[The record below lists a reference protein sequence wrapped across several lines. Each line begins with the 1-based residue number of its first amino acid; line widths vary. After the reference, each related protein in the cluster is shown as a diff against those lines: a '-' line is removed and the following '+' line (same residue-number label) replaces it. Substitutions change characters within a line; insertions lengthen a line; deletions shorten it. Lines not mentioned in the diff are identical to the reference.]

1 MAKEKNPWLT
11 VLKNII
17 LASLADLGVYI
28 PAGFLIAAVFEGS
41 EPRTVMLKD
50 LVCFLFLMVF
60 YAVFFYRF
68 HMYSRIK
75 TYAEHTE
82 RFDLKAELL
91 GFIRAD
97 GKTILIIY
105 GICAVATEI
114 SVIVT
119 KGSPRNIVAALC
131 MFPIGPFGVVLTVP
145 VLRSVLCF
153 VYAAVVLCC
162 LTLLR
167 SRKIHQNDLE
177 ANARRRER

>member
-1 MAKEKNPWLT
+1 MAKKRNPWL
-11 VLKNII
+11 VCLKHII

-28 PAGFLIAAVFEGS
+28 PAGFLIAAIFEGP
-41 EPRTVMLKD
+41 EPNKATMKD
-50 LVCFLFLMVF
+50 LVCFLFLMAF

-68 HMYSRIK
+68 HMYSRIN

-97 GKTILIIY
+97 GKSILIIY
-105 GICAVATEI
+105 GICAVVTEI

-119 KGSPRNIVAALC
+119 NGSPKNPIAAMC
-131 MFPIGPFGVVLTVP
+131 MFPIGPFMLLPIP
-145 VLRSVLCF
+145 VLRSVICF
-153 VYAAVVLCC
+153 VYAAAVLCG
-162 LTLLR
+162 LALLR
-167 SRKIHQNDLE
+167 SRKIHQNDLA